1 VHDYK
6 VITEELKSFDPAL
19 AAKPTILVAAK
30 VDVAN
35 PEKLKKLTAMA
46 KRRKLPFY
54 KISAVTGEGVEALKY
69 AIAEM
74 VAAHRPID
82 LEPPPPTPVRPKRNY
97 PPPPTLPGTRLVPLH
112 ITGPSHRH
120 PRAETNRRSY
130 RKMPRQPGRSQVGWI
145 R

>member
-1 VHDYK
+1 MSRTRATGPNPVDDYK

-35 PEKLKKLTAMA
+35 PEKLKKLAAMA

-54 KISAVTGEGVEALKY
+54 AISAVTGEGIEALKY

-74 VAAHRPID
+74 VAEHRPVEVKI
-82 LEPPPPTPVRPKRNY
+82 EAAAPVKLKPNY
-97 PPPPTLPGTRLVPLH
+97 PPPP
-112 ITGPSHRH
+112 SS
-120 PRAETNRRSY
+120 ARR
-130 RKMPRQPGRSQVGWI
+130 RG
-145 R
+145 

>member
-1 VHDYK
+1 
-6 VITEELKSFDPAL
+6 LKSFDPAL

-35 PEKLKKLTAMA
+35 PDKLKKLSAMA

-74 VAAHRPID
+74 VAANRPIE
-82 LEPPPPTPVRPKRNY
+82 LEPQTPASAKLKPNY
-97 PPPPTLPGTRLVPLH
+97 PPPPSSARG
-112 ITGPSHRH
+112 
-120 PRAETNRRSY
+120 RA
-130 RKMPRQPGRSQVGWI
+130 
-145 R
+145 